1 MVQDE
6 SAAPV
11 VSMTAEQRREAAAQV
26 EARNAATAAAAAGIE
41 QAKKAG
47 KGPPP
52 LRGVRVFICPQQPNS
67 LFLVKAGTVI
77 SFRDPNSPTGKRDA
91 SREGDIWAE
100 FIEGVLSSDDPEV
113 IAWCE
118 AHSVDEALH
127 QVYHRERGQK
137 SCPIKTGLCCDAA
150 HPMAEIWADMKSAQ
164 MPLANREATMPPGTE
179 VDKLLTGGVPAHQA
193 GGPGDKLVT
202 AARARAKAAKGVE
215 GEEE

>member
-1 MVQDE
+1 MVMEEEPGDRKEALAQLE
-6 SAAPV
+6 ARRATEEAV
-11 VSMTAEQRREAAAQV
+11 VAGMKAAA
-26 EARNAATAAAAAGIE
+26 
-41 QAKKAG
+41 KAG
-47 KGPPP
+47 KVPPP
-52 LRGVRVFICPQQPNS
+52 LRTGVRVFICPQQPNS

-100 FIEGVLSSDDPEV
+100 FIEGVLASDDPEV

-164 MPLANREATMPPGTE
+164 IPLANREPTMPPGTE
-179 VDKLLTGGVPAHQA
+179 VDKLLTGGVPSHQA
-193 GGPGDKLVT
+193 GGTGDKLVT
-202 AARARAKAAKGVE
+202 AARARAKAAKGE
-215 GEEE
+215 AGEE